1 MKGRRAPAHR
11 LGARSGLAALVCSL
25 SLPALVCSL
34 SLPAL
39 ALPPD
44 ARLELTG
51 KAPRIEKIDDGFTA
65 VEVDDPKVVR
75 AELLPSGEL
84 LLEPLAAGEAHVF
97 LFARRLVR
105 VVEVAVGRPLAAPAP
120 PPAGLCA
127 LPSVTAQC
135 YAAWRERLR
144 RLPAS
149 EAPKLSYELEGL
161 QAEAR
166 EAGLLLS
173 AAGLGKLEF
182 ARSPFGVK
190 LRGVKDDA
198 ERRTALRV
206 VWSAVLGPLR
216 IDG

>member
-1 MKGRRAPAHR
+1 MRGAALGLLALCLTAPAR
-11 LGARSGLAALVCSL
+11 
-25 SLPALVCSL
+25 
-34 SLPAL
+34 

-51 KAPRIEKIDDGFTA
+51 RAPRIEKIDDGFTA

-97 LFARRLVR
+97 LFAKRLVR

-120 PPAGLCA
+120 PPGGFCA
-127 LPSVTAQC
+127 LPSVTVQC

-144 RLPAS
+144 RLPAV
-149 EAPKLSYELEGL
+149 EAPRLSYELEGV

-166 EAGLLLS
+166 EADGLLA
-173 AAGLGKLEF
+173 AAGLGNIRF

-190 LRGVKDDA
+190 LKGAKDDR
-198 ERRTALRV
+198 ERRAALRA

-216 IDG
+216 FEE

>member
-1 MKGRRAPAHR
+1 MQRSAFGVAASV
-11 LGARSGLAALVCSL
+11 LSIAGA
-25 SLPALVCSL
+25 
-34 SLPAL
+34 AL

-51 KAPRIEKIDDGFTA
+51 KGPRIEKIDDGFTA

-105 VVEVAVGRPLAAPAP
+105 VVEVSVGRPLAQPGP
-120 PPAGLCA
+120 PPTGLCA
-127 LPSVTAQC
+127 LPHVTPAC
-135 YAAWRERLR
+135 YPAWRERLR
-144 RLPAS
+144 RLPAA
-149 EAPKLSYELEGL
+149 EAPKLSYELEAL

-166 EAGLLLS
+166 EAGLLLA
-173 AAGLGKLEF
+173 AAGLGKIQF
-182 ARSPFGVK
+182 ARSAWGVRIK
-190 LRGVKDDA
+190 GAKDDA
-198 ERRTALRV
+198 ERRAALRA

>member
-1 MKGRRAPAHR
+1 MGPARAAAALARRARFAI
-11 LGARSGLAALVCSL
+11 AATVL
-25 SLPALVCSL
+25 SFAA
-34 SLPAL
+34 PAL

-44 ARLELTG
+44 ARLELSG

-65 VEVDDPKVVR
+65 VEVDDPRVVR

-97 LFARRLVR
+97 LFAKRLVR

-120 PPAGLCA
+120 PPGGFCA
-127 LPSVTAQC
+127 LPSLTAQC

-149 EAPKLSYELEGL
+149 EAPKLSYELEGM

-166 EAGLLLS
+166 EAGVLLA
-173 AAGLGKLEF
+173 AAGLGKVQF
-182 ARSPFGVK
+182 ARSAFGVK
-190 LRGVKDDA
+190 LKGTKDDA
-198 ERRTALRV
+198 ERRAALRA

-216 IDG
+216 IDE